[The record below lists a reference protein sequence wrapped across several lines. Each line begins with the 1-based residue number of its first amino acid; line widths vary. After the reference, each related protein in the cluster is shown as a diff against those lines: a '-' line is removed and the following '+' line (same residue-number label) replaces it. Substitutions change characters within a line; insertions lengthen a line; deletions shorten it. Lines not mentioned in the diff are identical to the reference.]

1 MKEDGEL
8 VATDSLVGGEILAV
22 FVHPRLQKSGRG
34 KALMKALENEARAAG
49 VTEIGL
55 SISLPLKAVLRE
67 SRLQGRRRQI
77 ERCRRRSAVGLLE
90 SREAVIQFMIR
101 NATDGACTET
111 KTSRRVAF
119 STSSAI
125 GCRRDKHG

>member
-67 SRLQGRRRQI
+67 SRLQGRRRKI

-90 SREAVIQFMIR
+90 SHEAVIQLMIR
-101 NATDGACTET
+101 NAADGACI
-111 KTSRRVAF
+111 KRGLLYRV
-119 STSSAI
+119 ST
-125 GCRRDKHG
+125 R